1 MRQFL
6 ANLIWDALWIFL
18 RRVHDWAFDPER
30 HARIRMKNRERW
42 WAYHCRALETK
53 SERDDMRA
61 NAWALQFKFETSPEA
76 AIQRGDLPNYPA
88 H

>member
-30 HARIRMKNRERW
+30 NARIRMKHRERW

-61 NAWALQFKFETSPEA
+61 NAWALQFKFETSPEDA
-76 AIQRGDLPNYPA
+76 KARGDLPNYPA